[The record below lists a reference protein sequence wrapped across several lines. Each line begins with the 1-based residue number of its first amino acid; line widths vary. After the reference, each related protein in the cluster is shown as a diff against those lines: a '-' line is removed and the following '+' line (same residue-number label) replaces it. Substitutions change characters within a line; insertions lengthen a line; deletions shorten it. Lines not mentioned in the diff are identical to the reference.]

1 MPRRQ
6 RACVRHFPLD
16 NGNGVLKTRAHGGF
30 DRAFSKERQRMF
42 DLTGKVALV
51 TGGSRGIGRA
61 AAVALAKQGAQVVIN
76 YVSNEGAAREVA
88 DAITAA
94 GGKAEIV
101 QFDVASGDAAE
112 KAIAEVAKRLGR
124 LDILVC
130 SAGISIDGLLLRLKD
145 EDFDRILSV
154 NVKGSVGCAR
164 AATKVMMR
172 AKTGRVIFLSS
183 VVGEMGNAG
192 QTAYS
197 ASKAALLGVTKSM
210 ARELSSRSITVN
222 AITPGFIDTDMT
234 GALTDEQKASI
245 NANIPLG
252 RTGKPEE
259 IAAAVVYLASDEA
272 GYITGQTLRVNG
284 GMYM

>member
-1 MPRRQ
+1 
-6 RACVRHFPLD
+6 
-16 NGNGVLKTRAHGGF
+16 
-30 DRAFSKERQRMF
+30 MF

-61 AAVALAKQGAQVVIN
+61 ASLALAKQGAHVVIN

-88 DAITAA
+88 DLIQAA

-101 QFDVASGDAAE
+101 QFDVGSGDAAE

-124 LDILVC
+124 LDVLVC

-154 NVKGSVGCAR
+154 NVKGAVACAR

-172 AKTGRVIFLSS
+172 ARTGRVIFLSS

-197 ASKAALLGVTKSM
+197 ASKAALLGVAKSM
-210 ARELSSRSITVN
+210 ARELASRSITVN

-234 GALTDEQKASI
+234 GALTDEQKVSI
-245 NANIPLG
+245 SSAIPLG

-272 GYITGQTLRVNG
+272 AYITGQALRVNG

>member
-1 MPRRQ
+1 
-6 RACVRHFPLD
+6 
-16 NGNGVLKTRAHGGF
+16 
-30 DRAFSKERQRMF
+30 MF

-61 AAVALAKQGAQVVIN
+61 AALSLGKQGAQVVIN

-88 DAITAA
+88 EQIQAA

-101 QFDVASGDAAE
+101 QFDVGSSEAAE
-112 KAIAEVAKRLGR
+112 KAVAEVAKRLGR
-124 LDILVC
+124 LDVLVC

-145 EDFDRILSV
+145 DDFDRILSV
-154 NVKGSVGCAR
+154 NLKGAVACAR

-192 QTAYS
+192 QTAYA

-210 ARELSSRSITVN
+210 ARELASRFITVN

-234 GALTDEQKASI
+234 GALTEEQKTSI
-245 NANIPLG
+245 NQSIPLG

-259 IAAAVVYLASDEA
+259 VAAAVVYLASDEA
-272 GYITGQTLRVNG
+272 AYITGHTLRVNG